1 MEIINSTQGV
11 KSIQSTLSTATFVTD
26 DNEFIVQVTDSSL
39 ESSASSIIAFVRK
52 PQHETL
58 HPTNLP
64 AHLPSTIRIFDIQAN
79 DQNLYDN
86 QSTRIWLD
94 RLFKHYGFD
103 SLSEYGSSDD
113 DEECWLRECF
123 NQVRMSPLEDSP
135 AYPARKIFRIPL
147 KQSMGQGK
155 HFSFSEVSVRFLIPD
170 SQRMI
175 GKGQGSLK
183 ETQL

>member
-1 MEIINSTQGV
+1 MGTIETTNSTQGV
-11 KSIQSTLSTATFVTD
+11 QSTQGTLSTPFFVNH
-26 DNEFIVQVTDSSL
+26 DNEFMVQVTDSSM
-39 ESSASSIIAFVRK
+39 ESSASSILAFVRK

-64 AHLPSTIRIFDIQAN
+64 AQLPSTIRIFDIQAN
-79 DQNLYDN
+79 DQHLYDN

-94 RLFKHYGFD
+94 GLFKHYGFD
-103 SLSEYGSSDD
+103 CLPELGISD
-113 DEECWLRECF
+113 DEECWLRDCF
-123 NQVRMSPLEDSP
+123 NQIKMSPLEDSP
-135 AYPARKIFRIPL
+135 VYPVRKIFRIPL

-183 ETQL
+183 ET